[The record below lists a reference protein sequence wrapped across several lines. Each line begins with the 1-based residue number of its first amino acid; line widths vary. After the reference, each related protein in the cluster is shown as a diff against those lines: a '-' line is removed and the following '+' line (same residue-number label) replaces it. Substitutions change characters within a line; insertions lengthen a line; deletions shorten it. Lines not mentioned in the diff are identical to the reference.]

1 MIATLPIERSNFVE
15 KIVHFWIDGEFDRIT
30 VCYGNFSKNYLLK
43 LQQNL
48 NINYDFV
55 KLTLS
60 LTYK

>member
-15 KIVHFWIDGEFDRIT
+15 KIVHFWIDGEFDKIT

-48 NINYDFV
+48 NT
-55 KLTLS
+55 K
-60 LTYK
+60 